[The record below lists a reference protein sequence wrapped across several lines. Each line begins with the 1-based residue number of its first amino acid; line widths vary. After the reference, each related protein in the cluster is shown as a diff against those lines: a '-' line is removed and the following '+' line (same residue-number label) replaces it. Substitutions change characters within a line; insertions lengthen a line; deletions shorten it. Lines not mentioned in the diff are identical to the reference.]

1 MKETQNKLKN
11 TPKSPAEG
19 KQTKL
24 GKPKWLKL
32 QIPTGKEYLKVD
44 KIVED
49 HDLHTICRSGKCPNI
64 GECWGAGTA
73 TLMILGDVCTRAC
86 TFCSVK
92 TGRPDQVDWKEP
104 MRVAKSVQL
113 MGLKHAVI
121 TSVDRDDLK
130 DGGASVWKATIQAVK
145 KVNPETTMEVLIP
158 DFKGKP
164 ENIQL
169 VIDAQPEVISHNMET
184 VRRLTREVRRN
195 SDYDRSLS
203 VLKFVAD
210 AGIRAKSGVMVGLG
224 ETEEEVLE
232 TMDDLRASGVEVL
245 TIGQYLRPTKDHR
258 KVYEYIQPE
267 VFERY
272 RIAGLEKGFRHV
284 ESGPMVRSSYH
295 AEKHIH

>member
-1 MKETQNKLKN
+1 MKETQDKTAQNRSGN
-11 TPKSPAEG
+11 

-32 QIPTGKEYLKVD
+32 QIPTGKEYQKVD

-64 GECWGAGTA
+64 GECWGSGTA

-92 TGRPDQVDWKEP
+92 TGKPDAIDWKEP

-113 MGLKHAVI
+113 MALKHAVI

-130 DGGASVWKATIQAVK
+130 DAGASVWKATIQAIK
-145 KVNPETTMEVLIP
+145 KLNPDTTMEVLVP

-169 VIDAQPEVISHNMET
+169 VVDAQPDVISHNIET

-195 SDYDRSLS
+195 SNYDRSLS

-210 AGIRAKSGVMVGLG
+210 AGIRAKSGIMVGLG
-224 ETEEEVLE
+224 ETEDEVYE
-232 TMDDLRASGVEVL
+232 AMNDLRANGVEVL
-245 TIGQYLRPTKDHR
+245 TIGQYLQPTKEHR
-258 KVYEYIQPE
+258 KVYEYIDPE
-267 VFERY
+267 VFDRY
-272 RIAGLEKGFRHV
+272 RVAGLEKGFRHV

-295 AEKHIH
+295 AEKHVH

>member
-1 MKETQNKLKN
+1 MKKTQDKTAQN
-11 TPKSPAEG
+11 TSG
-19 KQTKL
+19 SKQTKL

-32 QIPTGKEYLKVD
+32 QIPTGKEYQKVD

-64 GECWGAGTA
+64 GECWGSGTA

-92 TGRPDQVDWKEP
+92 TGRPDAVDWKEP

-130 DGGASVWKATIQAVK
+130 DAGASVWKATIQAIK
-145 KVNPETTMEVLIP
+145 KLNPETTMEVLVP
-158 DFKGKP
+158 DFKGKT
-164 ENIQL
+164 ENVQL
-169 VIDAQPEVISHNMET
+169 VIDAKPNVISHNIET

-195 SDYDRSLS
+195 SNYDRSLS
-203 VLKFVAD
+203 VLKIVAD
-210 AGIRAKSGVMVGLG
+210 AGIRAKSGLMVGLG
-224 ETEEEVLE
+224 ESEEEVYE
-232 TMDDLRASGVEVL
+232 AMDDLRAHGVEVL
-245 TIGQYLRPTKDHR
+245 TIGQYLQPTKEHR
-258 KVYEYIQPE
+258 KVYEYIDPE

-272 RIAGLEKGFRHV
+272 RVAGLEKGFRHV

-295 AEKHIH
+295 AEKHVH

>member
-1 MKETQNKLKN
+1 MKETQIKLKN
-11 TPKSPAEG
+11 TPKAPAEG

>member
-1 MKETQNKLKN
+1 MKETQNKTTLKA
-11 TPKSPAEG
+11 PIKD

-49 HDLHTICRSGKCPNI
+49 HGLHTICRSGKCPNI
-64 GECWGAGTA
+64 GECWGSGTA

-92 TGRPDQVDWKEP
+92 TGRPDTVDWKEP

-130 DGGASVWKATIQAVK
+130 DGGASVWQATIQAIK
-145 KVNPETTMEVLIP
+145 KLNPETTMEVLIP

-169 VIDAQPEVISHNMET
+169 VIDAKPEVISHNMET

-195 SDYDRSLS
+195 SNYDRSLS
-203 VLKFVAD
+203 VLKFVAE

-232 TMDDLRASGVEVL
+232 TMDDLRANGVEVL
-245 TIGQYLRPTKDHR
+245 TIGQYLQPTKDHR
-258 KVYEYIQPE
+258 KVYEYIKPE

-272 RIAGLEKGFRHV
+272 RVAGLEKGFRHV

-295 AEKHIH
+295 AEKHVH

>member
-1 MKETQNKLKN
+1 MKETQNKAPLKA
-11 TPKSPAEG
+11 PVED

-49 HDLHTICRSGKCPNI
+49 HGLHTICRSGKCPNI
-64 GECWGAGTA
+64 GECWGSGTA

-92 TGRPDQVDWKEP
+92 TGRPDTVDWKEP

-130 DGGASVWKATIQAVK
+130 DGGASVWQATIQAIK
-145 KVNPETTMEVLIP
+145 KLNPETTMEVLIP

-169 VIDAQPEVISHNMET
+169 VIDAKPEVISHNMET

-195 SDYDRSLS
+195 SNYDRSLS
-203 VLKFVAD
+203 VLKFVAE

-232 TMDDLRASGVEVL
+232 TMDDLRANGVEVL
-245 TIGQYLRPTKDHR
+245 TIGQYLQPTKDHR
-258 KVYEYIQPE
+258 KVYEYIKPE

-272 RIAGLEKGFRHV
+272 RVAGLEKGFRHV

-295 AEKHIH
+295 AEKHVH